1 VQLIDTYNVSK
12 KEVVDLLTAVNAPYT
27 HHDSTRMVKK
37 LQEELDR
44 VCDELMSIELRLNEK
59 FDVLV
64 DDFDNRMAEAK
75 VVSLESQQ
83 LFFRAM
89 EVRDVRHVGRGCI
102 QGTAAPRWCWRGFS
116 YVPCCPLPAWL
127 FLMVWFG
134 SQEQEEK
141 FSNNVRSTVTD
152 LIDKQMREELAE
164 DFLSDEALAL
174 VTDKE
179 VCGALVGASRDL
191 HIGRLLKKEDEA
203 RNIETKRTQDLVLSY
218 TSGEQTRNRDR
229 VLQIHE
235 FYRSTK
241 MSLTQLLATD
251 DDDGFDEE
259 EHK

>member
-1 VQLIDTYNVSK
+1 MPLTFRLIPVYIVQLIDTYNVSK

-102 QGTAAPRWCWRGFS
+102 QGTAAPMVLARVLIRS
-116 YVPCCPLPAWL
+116 LLPPPCVVVFDGP
-127 FLMVWFG
+127 VWFP
-134 SQEQEEK
+134 
-141 FSNNVRSTVTD
+141 
-152 LIDKQMREELAE
+152 
-164 DFLSDEALAL
+164 
-174 VTDKE
+174 
-179 VCGALVGASRDL
+179 GAR
-191 HIGRLLKKEDEA
+191 RK
-203 RNIETKRTQDLVLSY
+203 
-218 TSGEQTRNRDR
+218 
-229 VLQIHE
+229 VLQQCAVHGH
-235 FYRSTK
+235 
-241 MSLTQLLATD
+241 
-251 DDDGFDEE
+251 GFDRQANA
-259 EHK
+259 